1 MKRIILAT
9 ASVLALG
16 LGGAGLG
23 FAGDTSNYQPKAGS
37 NMPGMTG
44 SSTHTAVNPSAVN
57 PSAVNPSAVNPSRDE
72 IRQAQQQLQ
81 SQGLYNGAIDGIIGP
96 ETKQALHQFQQQNGL
111 NQTARLD
118 QPTMDRLFGNTGAG
132 QGSTLPQTPG
142 SASTPM
148 TNPPPASP
156 RSNLG
161 NGGTTNR

>member
-44 SSTHTAVNPSAVN
+44 SSTHTAVN